1 MAGRKEAKR
10 TTRHMTRN
18 NAADI
23 KAERSGKLV
32 TRPLEWMSLY
42 L

>member
-1 MAGRKEAKR
+1 MAGRNEAKR

-23 KAERSGKLV
+23 KAERSGKPV